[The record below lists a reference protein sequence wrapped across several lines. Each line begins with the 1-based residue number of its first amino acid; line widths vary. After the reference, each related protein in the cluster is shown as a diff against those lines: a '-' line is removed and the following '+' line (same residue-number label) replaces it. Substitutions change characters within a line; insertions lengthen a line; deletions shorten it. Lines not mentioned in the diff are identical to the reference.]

1 MNLVSTYTW
10 CQFTPA
16 FILVGL
22 AALLLLSDALQPRIS
37 NRSFALIGALWGL
50 VISAIYMLRAFR
62 NIFEGSV
69 GRASERATGLTR
81 MDIAAAVFLAVFIVL
96 FGICPPIWL

>member
-1 MNLVSTYTW
+1 MTCDCWLASVAN
-10 CQFTPA
+10 F
-16 FILVGL
+16 FGGL
-22 AALLLLSDALQPRIS
+22 GPVQL
-37 NRSFALIGALWGL
+37 ALIGALWGL